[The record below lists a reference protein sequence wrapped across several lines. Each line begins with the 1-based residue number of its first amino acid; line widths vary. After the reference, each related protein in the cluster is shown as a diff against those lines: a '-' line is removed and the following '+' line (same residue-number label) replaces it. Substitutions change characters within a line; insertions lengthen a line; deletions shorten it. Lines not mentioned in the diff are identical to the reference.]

1 MKNFII
7 TSEVKS
13 TITMKEGFELTQE
26 IIDLARGYNVYSCYM
41 DNYTQMKEEED
52 KNNAILAK
60 LEPLG
65 VERIRRS

>member
-1 MKNFII
+1 
-7 TSEVKS
+7 
-13 TITMKEGFELTQE
+13 
-26 IIDLARGYNVYSCYM
+26 M

-52 KNNAILAK
+52 KNNDILAK